1 MGAGVGSPGGRSW
14 PARSRRHRP
23 CTTADLILV
32 VEDGRIVQRGK
43 HDELLAAGGRY
54 EELYRTQFAN
64 PGAEQGEPERQPLA

>member
-32 VEDGRIVQRGK
+32 DATGARPRAVAPMVAGKIVHLIEAARIR
-43 HDELLAAGGRY
+43 E
-54 EELYRTQFAN
+54 
-64 PGAEQGEPERQPLA
+64 